1 MHVIIRDGQLD
12 YARGE
17 RPAALRLGQSA
28 AYGVCGVDR
37 CDEGQAGRHDHA
49 QLPTRR
55 FHALGRAQERPG
67 LLREPYWEW
76 AIDDLVDVRRRSS
89 SQPSSIYYRDPQ
101 SLNNHEMTLKSLHFG
116 TKLEPSRLQGR
127 ILEGWQTN
135 AKKT

>member
-1 MHVIIRDGQLD
+1 MSESVIRLFQRAYLFSRM
-12 YARGE
+12 RG
-17 RPAALRLGQSA
+17 RTRQCLSVRLSHA
-28 AYGVCGVDR
+28 DAPGVCR
-37 CDEGQAGRHDHA
+37 LERWHEGQAGRHDHA

-101 SLNNHEMTLKSLHFG
+101 SLNNHEMTGISHTLSNYF
-116 TKLEPSRLQGR
+116 
-127 ILEGWQTN
+127 
-135 AKKT
+135 